1 MTNSSKN
8 LRLPQ
13 VPESEISLAS
23 VGLGEVAYVREV
35 PVEDVERMT
44 GHKLQVAP
52 GRNLWCL
59 YLADGTPVSV
69 SDSHE
74 AALANAWEHD
84 LSAISVH

>member
-1 MTNSSKN
+1 MKNNSKKA
-8 LRLPQ
+8 RLHQ
-13 VPESEISLAS
+13 IPESEISLANI
-23 VGLGEVAYVREV
+23 GLGEVAYVREV
-35 PVEDVERMT
+35 QVEDVERLT

-52 GRNLWCL
+52 DSNLWCL